1 MLKPAFVAN
10 MSEAMA
16 DVYGAVTDRI
26 LINLAKYFPFLKAGA
41 EMPGSFDYQARMLAQ
56 MGQINKETVD
66 IIMSGLEGA
75 DQALRQALEASI
87 IHALEAEEPK
97 LRKAAEKG
105 ILQPPSVPEV
115 VPGQMQ
121 AFQAYYR
128 QSADKLNLVNT
139 VMLESTQAAYT
150 ATVSD
155 IANKIARTQ
164 SILNVGAGEVVTG
177 VTAYNQAVRESVQKM
192 VKNGITGFVDHG
204 GHHWTPEAYAAMD
217 IRTTMNN
224 VARAA
229 TWERN
234 EGYGNDLYQVS
245 WHNGARPLCYQWQ
258 GKVISRSDM
267 VREVQDLDGNTVHV
281 YAQSETSY
289 GEAAG
294 LFGVNCGHYAMVFI
308 PGIST
313 LYDVPQDEEENKK
326 DYEESQQQRALERKL
341 REEKR
346 DLEVMKAQGASE
358 EEIKAQK
365 ERVRQASSDIQTF
378 CDDTGR
384 TRRRNRESTPVRATW
399 PKELGEV
406 TRFNGGY
413 IDANAVPPPKGAIS
427 TPKIQPQNPQNVAS
441 QATQQPQNVVSS
453 IYGKPFDSNGN
464 QTLAKYTAEAEKTLA
479 NSSDETKNVWTK
491 VQQDLEAPDYHAA
504 SGEAYFSSADKKVH
518 FDSYKT
524 AFDEGSYHRK
534 NSVFFHEYGHNI
546 DYALEPGNGKYYSYE
561 YQNNAFG
568 KSLMDECEERV
579 KEFFFKKNG
588 YIDDYDYV
596 KASQNASGGMGID
609 SFMRQALR
617 SKLPR
622 DNYYALRDMMQN
634 SGNDDSVLRSIFKQY
649 LSDIGEQEV
658 KAAIHKPDVGNDFID
673 FVKKSYTMYERA
685 DISDMFQRYT
695 EQHYGIAFP
704 FDVGHDPGYFFM
716 DRKLPCEAFAEMYSA
731 TVTQSDSLKG
741 INDFFP
747 KSYQLFLKMLG
758 DAV

>member
-1 MLKPAFVAN
+1 MLKPAFVSQ
-10 MSEAMA
+10 MSETMA

-26 LINLAKYFPFLKAGA
+26 LINLAKYFPFLKAGV
-41 EMPGSFDYQARMLAQ
+41 ELPGSFDYQARMLAQ
-56 MGQINKETVD
+56 MGQINKETID

-121 AFQAYYR
+121 AFQAYYK

-155 IANKIARTQ
+155 IANMIARTQ
-164 SILNVGAGEVVTG
+164 TILNVGAGEVVTG
-177 VTAYNQAVRESVQKM
+177 VTAYNQAVRESVRKM
-192 VKNGITGFVDHG
+192 VSNGITGFVDHG
-204 GHHWTPEAYAAMD
+204 GHHWSPEAYTAMD

-245 WHNGARPLCYQWQ
+245 WHNGARPLCYPWQ

-267 VREVQDLDGNTVHV
+267 VREVEDLDGNKVHV

-289 GEAAG
+289 GEPAG
-294 LFGVNCGHYAMVFI
+294 LMGINCGHYPMVFI

-313 LYDVPQDEEENKK
+313 LYDVPQDEEENAK

-365 ERVRQASSDIQTF
+365 ERVRKASSDIQTF

-384 TRRRNRESTPVRATW
+384 TRRRDREATPTRATW
-399 PKELGEV
+399 PKELKEV

-413 IDANAVPPPKGAIS
+413 IDVNKTPPPKGTVSVAPSIKPPS
-427 TPKIQPQNPQNVAS
+427 AKIVAS
-441 QATQQPQNVVSS
+441 QATKSPPVQ
-453 IYGKPFDSNGN
+453 ITIKGKTDK
-464 QTLAKYTAEAEKTLA
+464 LAKSMAQSDYDEVVKLIDKSETVSLYDKYGDSCREIRRVKNKGRYNNGLDIVEYDFSNYQGTSKWSTMAHEMGHMFDHHIGRATGLTFNEVDTINSKCVIGSGSAKVLQIVPS
-479 NSSDETKNVWTK
+479 SSDEF
-491 VQQDLEAPDYHAA
+491 L
-504 SGEAYFSSADKKVH
+504 SAMRKDKKNLSTILK
-518 FDSYKT
+518 DASEIAKMKT
-524 AFDEGSYHRK
+524 GTWRNATGGVQDAMDGFFGTQDK
-534 NSVFFHEYGHNI
+534 NILPWGH
-546 DYALEPGNGKYYSYE
+546 GNKYYNCVY
-561 YQNNAFG
+561 NHRIKTFG
-568 KSLMDECEERV
+568 LEGKLKDAYNSLGMSLSNQAEV
-579 KEFFFKKNG
+579 KQQAR
-588 YIDDYDYV
+588 DYDT
-596 KASQNASGGMGID
+596 ASELWANVISALTCGGD
-609 SFMRQALR
+609 ELDAF
-617 SKLPR
+617 
-622 DNYYALRDMMQN
+622 N
-634 SGNDDSVLRSIFKQY
+634 QY
-649 LSDIGEQEV
+649 MPETV
-658 KAAIHKPDVGNDFID
+658 KAA
-673 FVKKSYTMYERA
+673 KKIVR
-685 DISDMFQRYT
+685 
-695 EQHYGIAFP
+695 G
-704 FDVGHDPGYFFM
+704 
-716 DRKLPCEAFAEMYSA
+716 L
-731 TVTQSDSLKG
+731 
-741 INDFFP
+741 
-747 KSYQLFLKMLG
+747 
-758 DAV
+758 